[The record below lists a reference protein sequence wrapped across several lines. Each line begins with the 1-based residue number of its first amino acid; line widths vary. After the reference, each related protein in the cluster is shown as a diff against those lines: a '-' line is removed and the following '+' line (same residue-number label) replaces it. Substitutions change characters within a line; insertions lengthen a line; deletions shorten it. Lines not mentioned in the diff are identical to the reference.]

1 VILPFEQTFYFEHG
15 VSVDFVGHPA
25 VDDLVAPETCTTPLA
40 LRNARR
46 SLGIEVGGSLLGIFP
61 GSRRNELSRHLPIQL
76 AAFLRLRESE
86 PALRDL
92 QCVVGLAP
100 NLDCEQAQRIVAGPL
115 AAAPGAIKLV
125 AATDGR
131 VLDSCDVALVKP
143 GTITVELMLRRKP
156 MVVIGR
162 VHPATAMIAR
172 RSLQVEWL
180 AMPNLIADAEIIPE
194 FLQGAA
200 TRDRIAAALAPL
212 FEGEARER
220 QIEEL
225 DRASLR
231 LGPPGAAKRTALI
244 VEEMLGTA
252 PA

>member
-1 VILPFEQTFYFEHG
+1 
-15 VSVDFVGHPA
+15 
-25 VDDLVAPETCTTPLA
+25 
-40 LRNARR
+40 
-46 SLGIEVGGSLLGIFP
+46 
-61 GSRRNELSRHLPIQL
+61 
-76 AAFLRLRESE
+76 
-86 PALRDL
+86 
-92 QCVVGLAP
+92 
-100 NLDCEQAQRIVAGPL
+100 
-115 AAAPGAIKLV
+115 
-125 AATDGR
+125 
-131 VLDSCDVALVKP
+131 
-143 GTITVELMLRRKP
+143 